1 MSMDVVLQQITKLDP
16 VHLFK
21 EGADAVLKDIAQFA
35 RSVDFDPA
43 TPEGRELGKSIAYK
57 VSRSKTMIDE
67 MGKTL
72 VAEIKKQSGAIDA
85 ERKKVRDTLDALRDE
100 IKKPVDEWEQVELDR
115 KAKIEAALQS
125 MTQLSSALALQAGVM
140 TAGLVEGHSGQL
152 TRLFE
157 DTDWQEYS
165 DHALA
170 VYTEVKETFR
180 QLMISCQQR
189 EAEQAELEVLRAA
202 QRKRDEEA
210 AEAALAEQAEITK
223 ANVAFTALY
232 TKAHAENMA
241 FDAAFKAVEDE
252 RKRIVAQAA
261 ADREAEIK
269 REENKKHRALIHR
282 EISQAIVVALG
293 HSALAADELA
303 KSIGV
308 CVVTAIAKGEIK
320 HVKITY

>member
-43 TPEGRELGKSIAYK
+43 TPEGRDLGKSIAYK

-100 IKKPVDEWEQVELDR
+100 IKKPIEEWEKADQDR
-115 KAKIEAALQS
+115 MNKIEASMRALND
-125 MTQLSSALALQAGVM
+125 LGEIPFDALIGEIEKRLDLLTEIPTITSENWGEYTERAEALRTTVHHKLM
-140 TAGLVEGHSGQL
+140 TAHQSA
-152 TRLFE
+152 TARAA
-157 DTDWQEYS
+157 QE
-165 DHALA
+165 
-170 VYTEVKETFR
+170 
-180 QLMISCQQR
+180 
-189 EAEQAELEVLRAA
+189 AELEILRAA

-210 AEAALAEQAEITK
+210 AEAALAEQAEVTK

-241 FDAAFKAVEDE
+241 YDAAFKAVEDE
-252 RKRIVAQAA
+252 RKRIAAQAA

-308 CVVTAIAKGEIK
+308 CIVTAIAKGEIK